1 MPTLTQD
8 PRSIVTPEAFSVHP
22 PLLGTPLAEPWRR
35 AVAILIDLLLVVLVT
50 AVTSGFGFILGVV
63 VAAFF
68 FSRATKP
75 GNEGRRSPA
84 FRFFLGC
91 MGVTA
96 LSLTIVVFL
105 ALRFVNGSG
114 DRLGPDGP
122 SVTVGIDGREVDALG
137 ELGLRGAIG
146 GLTETVRLASTD
158 SPEEA
163 VLLAALLGRRVMEAG
178 MSQDEVEEFLAEIIP
193 DDAGGVD
200 GDVLLDRAMAALS
213 ATPAAGAPG
222 DGAEDGPAA
231 AELARAMEVAADT
244 IAELERELERAEDD
258 VADLRSQ
265 RAEDEEG
272 GGLTRWFSDRI
283 DSVGFGLG
291 WWTMYFAILMPWMH
305 GQTPGKRALGIRVVR
320 LDGNPV
326 TWWHAFERAGGYA
339 AGLATGTL
347 GFAQIYWDPN
357 RQGIHDKVA
366 GTVVIVDG
374 AEKIPGPWT
383 LTESTVAASAET
395 GSAAADDAATEKEG

>member
-22 PLLGTPLAEPWRR
+22 PLLGTPLAKPWRR

-50 AVTSGFGFILGVV
+50 AVTSGFWFILGVV

-68 FSRATKP
+68 FSRATRP

-105 ALRFVNGSG
+105 AIRFVNSPG
-114 DRLGPDGP
+114 DLPGPDGP
-122 SVTVGIDGREVDALG
+122 SVTVGIDGREVEALG
-137 ELGLRGAIG
+137 ELGLMGALG
-146 GLTETVRLASTD
+146 GLQESIRLVTADSPDEAVRLAT
-158 SPEEA
+158 
-163 VLLAALLGRRVMEAG
+163 VLGRRLMEAG
-178 MSQDEVEEFLAEIIP
+178 TPIDEVEDILAEVIP
-193 DDAGGVD
+193 DEVTGVD
-200 GDVLLDRAMAALS
+200 GDELLDRAMSVLS
-213 ATPAAGAPG
+213 ATPDAGSPQDEAA
-222 DGAEDGPAA
+222 DVAA
-231 AELARAMEVAADT
+231 AARLAQAMELAADT
-244 IAELERELERAEDD
+244 IAELERELERAEGD
-258 VADLRSQ
+258 VADMRSQ
-265 RAEDEEG
+265 HAEDEAG

-283 DSVGFGLG
+283 DSLGFGLG
-291 WWTMYFAILMPWMH
+291 WWTMYFTILMPWMH

-320 LDGNPV
+320 LDGKPV
-326 TWWHAFERAGGYA
+326 SWWHAFERAGGYA

-374 AEKIPGPWT
+374 AEKVPGPWT
-383 LTESTVAASAET
+383 LTESTVAASASA
-395 GSAAADDAATEKEG
+395 GSPGADEAATEKEG